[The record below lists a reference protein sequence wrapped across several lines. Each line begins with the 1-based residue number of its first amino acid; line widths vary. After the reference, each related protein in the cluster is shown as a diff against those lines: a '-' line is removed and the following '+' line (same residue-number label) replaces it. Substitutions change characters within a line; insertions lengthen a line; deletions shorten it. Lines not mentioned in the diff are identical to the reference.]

1 MLEAYSAAPSL
12 DLPTEF
18 GGDGLPLFGGGLPIP
33 LSIPPSVVLA
43 LVWTEVG
50 GVTPRLLAVTV
61 GEYGLSPLMFWYLV
75 MGDHSLLSVE
85 MGERAAL
92 RPLFIMFRGRCD
104 GSQD

>member
-1 MLEAYSAAPSL
+1 LEAYSPVPSL

-18 GGDGLPLFGGGLPIP
+18 GGEGLPLFAADLPIP

-50 GVTPRLLAVTV
+50 GVTPRLLAGTV
-61 GEYGLSPLMFWYLV
+61 GEYGLSLPLMFWYLV

-92 RPLFIMFRGRCD
+92 RPLFIMFRGKFG